1 MRCQRQLISITIL
14 LFIPLYAL
22 MAQREVSYRMVL
34 DDSQVPKEIRAA
46 FRTKYPQ
53 TFFTIWY
60 TSHITYWYEDYAQ
73 TWYGAWYPVRETV
86 IHRFE
91 KPAYYEVDFQQNNET
106 SRAIFSRFGQWF
118 ETRTKISALP
128 EEVALGLK
136 ETEFG
141 DWIWSDHKE
150 RIEALGIPGYI
161 YRLQVSNRKF
171 TYIIRLNEYGEVIQV
186 KYE

>member
-1 MRCQRQLISITIL
+1 MPKTVN
-14 LFIPLYAL
+14 LYCNPF
-22 MAQREVSYRMVL
+22 VY
-34 DDSQVPKEIRAA
+34 
-46 FRTKYPQ
+46 
-53 TFFTIWY
+53 
-60 TSHITYWYEDYAQ
+60 SHICT
-73 TWYGAWYPVRETV
+73 
-86 IHRFE
+86 
-91 KPAYYEVDFQQNNET
+91 NET

-128 EEVALGLK
+128 EEVSLGLK